1 MREYKTFGG
10 FARHLV
16 TVAAQGAEV
25 EKHILGRATK
35 IVRDDAQARIGTYQ
49 AETGPFNAWQPLA
62 SSTIADRINK
72 GFTPNDPLLRSGEL
86 RDSITSQVHG
96 DKAIV
101 GSSSDIALYQE
112 LGTAT
117 IPPRPFLGPAAF
129 ASKAKIGAMAAN
141 TMVAW
146 VAGGAWL
153 SPPQSIK
160 LP

>member
-16 TVAAQGAEV
+16 AVAAQGEAV
-25 EKHILGRATK
+25 EHHVLKQATK

-49 AETGPFNAWQPLA
+49 GAAGPFNAWQPLA
-62 SSTIADRINK
+62 NSTIADRINK

-101 GSSSDIALYQE
+101 GSASDIALYQE
-112 LGTAT
+112 VGTAT

-129 ASKAKIGAMAAN
+129 ASKAKIGAVAAN
-141 TMVAW
+141 TVIAW
-146 VAGGAWL
+146 VSGVPWL
-153 SPPQSIK
+153 NPPQPIQ